1 MTTGKPQ
8 CLKQMGARLT
18 TWNIIHNKDKNT
30 DIYNGMNESVRNDA
44 KQKKL
49 DPTPKRTHYTVP
61 FTQTSG
67 VGCHTSRE

>member
-49 DPTPKRTHYTVP
+49 DPPP
-61 FTQTSG
+61 
-67 VGCHTSRE
+67 